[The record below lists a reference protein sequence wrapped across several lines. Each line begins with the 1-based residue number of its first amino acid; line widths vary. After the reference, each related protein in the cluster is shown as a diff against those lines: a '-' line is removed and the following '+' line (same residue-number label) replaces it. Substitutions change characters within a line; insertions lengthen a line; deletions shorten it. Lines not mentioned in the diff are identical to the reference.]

1 MFYICKKLSKFQIT
15 ENIGSEISEDFSVN
29 IWNYTL
35 HSIGSKPLTTK
46 FYLPRKGKQ
55 QKKSR
60 EYTAF
65 FKRLISVFTRTG
77 SKHGKGTVSQDLC
90 P

>member
-15 ENIGSEISEDFSVN
+15 ENMGSEISEDFSVK
-29 IWNYTL
+29 IWEL
-35 HSIGSKPLTTK
+35 HSIGSKPPTTK
-46 FYLPRKGKQ
+46 VYLPRKGKQ